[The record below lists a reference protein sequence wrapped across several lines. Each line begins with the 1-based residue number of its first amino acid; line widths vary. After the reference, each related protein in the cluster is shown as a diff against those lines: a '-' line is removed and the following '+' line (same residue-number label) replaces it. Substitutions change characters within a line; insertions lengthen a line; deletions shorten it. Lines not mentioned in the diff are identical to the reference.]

1 MSAHA
6 APPNAGM
13 DVALLSTF
21 QKHIEDM
28 RNLSLCKICIK
39 PFYEPFILG
48 CGHTYC
54 YSCLA
59 SWFGGAQTR
68 KKNKNCPDCRA
79 EVTIQPSPNFLLR
92 DLVHMFIGRAELLPE
107 DETVH
112 EHQQAREDEAVLL
125 AADRAGPGLFKGVFK
140 RPHPAHVFFPWAR
153 GILDHED
160 NVMRCPECHWELE
173 DGQCLQCGFHEYE
186 PGDSDFDSFDGSAGT
201 PHTVDDEF
209 DDEGD
214 EVDYEFDVPIGALH
228 ALHPGYDS
236 AATDDSGT
244 DYGDDYD
251 EEDDMDGFI
260 ERDDEPINDD
270 ARSVS
275 TITGRRLDRT
285 SRDRN
290 YSSAAESDAN
300 SENTADNNYAG
311 TQPEQSDNENYTD
324 GANDQD
330 EVLTNYDETT
340 EASENEDANNFQP
353 TSRYRG
359 RIRRIIISDDE
370 DDEDDSED
378 FERMPMERARHGAED
393 GHEVDGNE
401 DEMLDEEEGDSEASG
416 SDESD
421 IRPPHSAARRM
432 QHLHSQRARRSNF
445 GPYAPYQPHRPSSH
459 GPRTNPSRQRSR
471 DRYEMFRR
479 IPVGGGNRHF

>member
-1 MSAHA
+1 
-6 APPNAGM
+6 
-13 DVALLSTF
+13 
-21 QKHIEDM
+21 
-28 RNLSLCKICIK
+28 
-39 PFYEPFILG
+39 
-48 CGHTYC
+48 
-54 YSCLA
+54 
-59 SWFGGAQTR
+59 
-68 KKNKNCPDCRA
+68 
-79 EVTIQPSPNFLLR
+79 
-92 DLVHMFIGRAELLPE
+92 MFIGRAELLPE

-140 RPHPAHVFFPWAR
+140 LPHPAHVFFPWAR

-186 PGDSDFDSFDGSAGT
+186 PGDSDFDSFDGSGGT

-209 DDEGD
+209 DDDGD
-214 EVDYEFDVPIGALH
+214 ELDYEFDVPIGALH
-228 ALHPGYDS
+228 PGYDS
-236 AATDDSGT
+236 AATDTSGT
-244 DYGDDYD
+244 DYGEDYD

-275 TITGRRLDRT
+275 TITLRRLDRESR
-285 SRDRN
+285 SRD
-290 YSSAAESDAN
+290 YSSAAESDDY
-300 SENTADNNYAG
+300 SEHAADNRYAG
-311 TQPEQSDNENYTD
+311 TQPEGSDNENYSD
-324 GANDQD
+324 GADDQA
-330 EVLTNYDETT
+330 EVHTNYDETT
-340 EASENEDANNFQP
+340 EASENEDANTFQP

-370 DDEDDSED
+370 DEEDSSEEI
-378 FERMPMERARHGAED
+378 ERMLMGRATDGTGG
-393 GHEVDGNE
+393 GHEVDEDE
-401 DEMLDEEEGDSEASG
+401 DEMLDEEGGDSDASG

-432 QHLHSQRARRSNF
+432 QHLHSQRARRNNF
-445 GPYAPYQPHRPSSH
+445 GPYAPHQTHRPSSY
-459 GPRTNPSRQRSR
+459 GSRTNPSRQQSA
-471 DRYEMFRR
+471 DRYDRPSHGRR

>member
-1 MSAHA
+1 MSANA
-6 APPNAGM
+6 APPGAGT

-28 RNLSLCKICIK
+28 RSLSLCKICIK

-186 PGDSDFDSFDGSAGT
+186 PGDSDFDSFDGSGGT

-209 DDEGD
+209 DDDGD
-214 EVDYEFDVPIGALH
+214 ELDYEFDVPIGALH
-228 ALHPGYDS
+228 PGYDS
-236 AATDDSGT
+236 AATDTSGT
-244 DYGDDYD
+244 DYGEDYD

-275 TITGRRLDRT
+275 TITLRRLDRESR
-285 SRDRN
+285 SRD
-290 YSSAAESDAN
+290 YSSAAESDDY
-300 SENTADNNYAG
+300 SEHAADNRYAG
-311 TQPEQSDNENYTD
+311 TQPEGSDNENYSD
-324 GANDQD
+324 GADDQA
-330 EVLTNYDETT
+330 EVHTNYDETT
-340 EASENEDANNFQP
+340 EASENEDANTFQP

-370 DDEDDSED
+370 DEEDSSEEI
-378 FERMPMERARHGAED
+378 ERMLMGRATDGTGG
-393 GHEVDGNE
+393 GHEVDEDE
-401 DEMLDEEEGDSEASG
+401 DEMLDEEGGDSDASG

-432 QHLHSQRARRSNF
+432 QHLHSQRARRNNF
-445 GPYAPYQPHRPSSH
+445 GPYAPHQTHRPSSY
-459 GPRTNPSRQRSR
+459 GSRTNPSRQQSA
-471 DRYEMFRR
+471 DRYDRPSHGRR